1 MTIHTISIITITIT
15 IMITIAIALAI
26 AMLEERKKMM
36 HPKLSSYYRTHS
48 MLLALECDSDSDS
61 DYCDPHG

>member
-1 MTIHTISIITITIT
+1 
-15 IMITIAIALAI
+15 MITIAIAIAI
-26 AMLEERKKMM
+26 AILEERKKMM

-48 MLLALECDSDSDS
+48 MLLALECDSDPDS